1 LNHKKSAIIEQL
13 AFLSVKH
20 SVYLSGLFQA
30 LVSAKETRK
39 SMCENLSVEYRGS
52 VNKEAILLI
61 KKDNKVLVQ
70 FRVTEELLSKTDIH
84 FEKWMETDKVRKQ
97 IAKQKLAL
105 HLSTPIQDLRH
116 GMKKVN
122 VEAEVLE
129 TPKPSLV
136 HTQYGN
142 SAMLTNAWIADKTGK
157 IKLCLWN
164 EQANCVATGDTIK
177 IKNASVSTFK
187 GERQLRIGRT
197 GTISVLQNRVTKA
210 KQQPEGISQN
220 MIYA

>member
-1 LNHKKSAIIEQL
+1 LRQKKTTISTHL
-13 AFLSVKH
+13 AFLSIKY
-20 SVYLSGLFQA
+20 SVDPAELFHA
-30 LVSAKETRK
+30 LVMAKEKGK

-129 TPKPSLV
+129 TQKPSLV
-136 HTQYGN
+136 HTQFGN
-142 SAMLTNAWIADKTGK
+142 SALVANALIADETGK
-157 IKLCLWN
+157 ITLCLWG
-164 EQANCVATGDTIK
+164 EHVTSVAVGDTIQ
-177 IKNASVSTFK
+177 IKNASVSAFR
-187 GERQLRIGRT
+187 GERQLRLGKS
-197 GTISVLQNRVTKA
+197 GTLSVSPVAAPNA
-210 KQQPEGISQN
+210 KQIC
-220 MIYA
+220 A

>member
-1 LNHKKSAIIEQL
+1 M
-13 AFLSVKH
+13 
-20 SVYLSGLFQA
+20 
-30 LVSAKETRK
+30 AKEKGK

-97 IAKQKLAL
+97 IAKQKRTT
-105 HLSTPIQDLRH
+105 LSTLIRDLRT

-129 TPKPSLV
+129 TQKPSLV
-136 HTQYGN
+136 HTQFGN
-142 SAMLTNAWIADKTGK
+142 SALVANALIADETGK
-157 IKLCLWN
+157 ITLCLWG
-164 EQANCVATGDTIK
+164 EHVTSVAVGDTIQ
-177 IKNASVSTFK
+177 IKNASVSAFR
-187 GERQLRIGRT
+187 GERQLRLGKS
-197 GTISVLQNRVTKA
+197 GTLSVSPVAAPNA
-210 KQQPEGISQN
+210 KQIC
-220 MIYA
+220 A

>member
-1 LNHKKSAIIEQL
+1 MGDEDNLRQKKTTISTHL
-13 AFLSVKH
+13 AFLSIKY
-20 SVYLSGLFQA
+20 SVDPAELFHA
-30 LVSAKETRK
+30 LVMAKEKGK

-97 IAKQKLAL
+97 IAKQKRTT
-105 HLSTPIQDLRH
+105 LSTLIRDLRT

-129 TPKPSLV
+129 TQKPSLV
-136 HTQYGN
+136 HTQFGN
-142 SAMLTNAWIADKTGK
+142 SALVANALIADETGK
-157 IKLCLWN
+157 ITLCLWG
-164 EQANCVATGDTIK
+164 EHVTSVAVGDTIQ
-177 IKNASVSTFK
+177 IKNASVSAFR
-187 GERQLRIGRT
+187 GERQLRLGKS
-197 GTISVLQNRVTKA
+197 GTLSVSPVAAPNA
-210 KQQPEGISQN
+210 KQIC
-220 MIYA
+220 A

>member
-97 IAKQKLAL
+97 IAKQKRTT
-105 HLSTPIQDLRH
+105 LSTLIRDLRT

-129 TPKPSLV
+129 TQKPSLV
-136 HTQYGN
+136 HTQFGN
-142 SAMLTNAWIADKTGK
+142 SALVANALIADETGK
-157 IKLCLWN
+157 ITLCLWG
-164 EQANCVATGDTIK
+164 EHVTSVAVGDTIQ
-177 IKNASVSTFK
+177 IKNASVSAFR
-187 GERQLRIGRT
+187 GERQLRLGKS
-197 GTISVLQNRVTKA
+197 GTLSVSPVAAPNA
-210 KQQPEGISQN
+210 KQIC
-220 MIYA
+220 A

>member
-1 LNHKKSAIIEQL
+1 MRQKKTTISTHL
-13 AFLSVKH
+13 AFLSIKY
-20 SVYLSGLFQA
+20 SVDPAELFHA
-30 LVSAKETRK
+30 LVMAKEKGK

-97 IAKQKLAL
+97 IAKQKRTT
-105 HLSTPIQDLRH
+105 LSTLIRDLRT

-129 TPKPSLV
+129 TQKPSLV
-136 HTQYGN
+136 HTQFGN
-142 SAMLTNAWIADKTGK
+142 SALVANALIADETGK
-157 IKLCLWN
+157 ITLCLWG
-164 EQANCVATGDTIK
+164 EHVTSVAVGDTIQ
-177 IKNASVSTFK
+177 IKNASVSAFR
-187 GERQLRIGRT
+187 GERQLRLGKS
-197 GTISVLQNRVTKA
+197 GTLSVSPVAAPNA
-210 KQQPEGISQN
+210 KQIC
-220 MIYA
+220 A